1 MALEEV
7 QEVKVICPVCKTSHS
22 IELSRSVIRNSA
34 QLTTVSVPKDFM
46 CDHHFQVF
54 IDKNFKV
61 RGYQKV
67 DLELQQTSA
76 SEATQKGKKFAPQN
90 EKDLFNNLFLEGNF
104 VSYNPKFIT
113 ADKLV
118 KKEKKKKK
126 NPASFPPVNESK
138 SKKSMSLE
146 EIYEEF
152 WEFIDEDNPEF
163 QEFIKK
169 DKKRQALKEISII

>member
-7 QEVKVICPVCKTSHS
+7 QEVKVICPVCKTSHP
-22 IELSRSVIRNSA
+22 IELSRSVIKNSP

-67 DLELQQTSA
+67 DLELHQTSV
-76 SEATQKGKKFAPQN
+76 SEATQKEKRFTPKN

-118 KKEKKKKK
+118 KEKKKS
-126 NPASFPPVNESK
+126 PASSPPVNESK
-138 SKKSMSLE
+138 AKKSMSLK

-163 QEFIKK
+163 QEFIKQ
-169 DKKRQALKEISII
+169 DKKRQALNEISIM